1 MRLSEQARHKGEEA
15 MLKRLFVEEEGQTLI
30 EYGLLTAL
38 IAVVA
43 IAILSVLGRKVK
55 DTFVTVNESMVTTS

>member
-1 MRLSEQARHKGEEA
+1 

-38 IAVVA
+38 ISVVA
-43 IAILSVLGRKVK
+43 IAILTVLGRKTK
-55 DTFVTVNESMVTTS
+55 DVYVTVNDSMTTQAS

>member
-1 MRLSEQARHKGEEA
+1 

-38 IAVVA
+38 ISVVA
-43 IAILSVLGRKVK
+43 IAILTVLGRKTRDVYA
-55 DTFVTVNESMVTTS
+55 TVNSSLVTQQG

>member
-1 MRLSEQARHKGEEA
+1 MV
-15 MLKRLFVEEEGQTLI
+15 KRLWAEEEGQTLI

-43 IAILSVLGRKVK
+43 IAILTVLGRKTK
-55 DTFVTVNESMVTTS
+55 DVYTTVNDSMQTAAT

>member
-1 MRLSEQARHKGEEA
+1 

-38 IAVVA
+38 ISVVA
-43 IAILSVLGRKVK
+43 IAILTVLGRKTK
-55 DTFVTVNESMVTTS
+55 DVYVTVNDNMTTKST

>member
-1 MRLSEQARHKGEEA
+1 MV
-15 MLKRLFVEEEGQTLI
+15 KRLFAEEEGQTLI

-43 IAILSVLGRKVK
+43 IAILTVLGRKTRDVYS
-55 DTFVTVNESMVTTS
+55 TVQDSMVTRSG

>member
-1 MRLSEQARHKGEEA
+1 
-15 MLKRLFVEEEGQTLI
+15 MLKRLFSEDEGQTLI

-43 IAILSVLGRKVK
+43 IAILSVLGRKTK
-55 DTFVTVNESMVTTS
+55 DVFVTVNEQMVTTS

>member
-1 MRLSEQARHKGEEA
+1 
-15 MLKRLFVEEEGQTLI
+15 MLKRLWTDEEGQTLI

-38 IAVVA
+38 IAIVA

-55 DTFVTVNESMVTTS
+55 DTFITVNSNMTTTS

>member
-1 MRLSEQARHKGEEA
+1 
-15 MLKRLFVEEEGQTLI
+15 MLTRLFREEEGQTLI

-43 IAILSVLGRKVK
+43 IAILSVLGRKTK
-55 DTFVTVNESMVTTS
+55 DVFVTVNDSMVTTS